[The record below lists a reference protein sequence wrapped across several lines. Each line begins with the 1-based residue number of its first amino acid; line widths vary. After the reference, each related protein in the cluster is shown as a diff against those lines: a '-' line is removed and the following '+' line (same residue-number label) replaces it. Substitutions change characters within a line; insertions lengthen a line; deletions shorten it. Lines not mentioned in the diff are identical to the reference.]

1 VPSSGEALTRKD
13 TPFGRWL
20 ALQNRRHLESHV
32 RQPVANKDRCPELEF
47 VNSTGVFLMPDEGAR
62 EAQVF
67 FRFQKVWLDAEGLFV
82 MSNG

>member
-1 VPSSGEALTRKD
+1 MPSSGEALTRKD
-13 TPFGRWL
+13 TPLGGCPL
-20 ALQNRRHLESHV
+20 YGIDLHSRRRDTAVH
-32 RQPVANKDRCPELEF
+32 NKHDRPELEF
-47 VNSTGVFLMPDEGAR
+47 VSSTGAFLMSGERAR